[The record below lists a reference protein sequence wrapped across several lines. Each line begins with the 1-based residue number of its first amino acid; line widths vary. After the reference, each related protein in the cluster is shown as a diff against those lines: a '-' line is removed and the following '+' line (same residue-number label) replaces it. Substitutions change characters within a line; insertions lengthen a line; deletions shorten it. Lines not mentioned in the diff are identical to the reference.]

1 MGLARPHQRSETL
14 RTLRRVSDS
23 LQPDVPL
30 AETGMLARGE
40 RPPASV
46 AGGDTEEVDA
56 VVVAPSPRL
65 PERREARAVV
75 PAVQAAAVAAG
86 SFVAGAAM
94 VGLAHRRQRRRELVR
109 AGARRGLG
117 RGGGRRGASAG
128 RGSRGM
134 GELVQIVGSRS
145 LLVDVHLLGGRD

>member
-1 MGLARPHQRSETL
+1 MA
-14 RTLRRVSDS
+14 VSDS
-23 LQPDVPL
+23 LQPDAPL
-30 AETGMLARGE
+30 AETGMPAESGCLPASVETGMFARGE
-40 RPPASV
+40 RPPASG

-56 VVVAPSPRL
+56 VVVAAAAHGL
-65 PERREARAVV
+65 PERRDARAVV

-109 AGARRGLG
+109 AGARRGLA
-117 RGGGRRGASAG
+117 RGGGRRGASTG
-128 RGSRGM
+128 RGSRSM

>member
-1 MGLARPHQRSETL
+1 M
-14 RTLRRVSDS
+14 SDS
-23 LQPDVPL
+23 LQPDVP
-30 AETGMLARGE
+30 R
-40 RPPASV
+40 SV
-46 AGGDTEEVDA
+46 GGDTEEVDA
-56 VVVAPSPRL
+56 VVVAPSARPL
-65 PERREARAVV
+65 PERAEARAVV

-117 RGGGRRGASAG
+117 RGGRRGASGG
-128 RGSRGM
+128 RGARGM

-145 LLVDVHLLGGRD
+145 LLVDVHLLGGRN